1 MLSWQFH
8 PLTLKD
14 HFERNHLVRPKNIPP
29 LLQTPWDPPSPAI
42 PRAVRAHLSCSR
54 TYLIYHV
61 LSINPNVGYN
71 KGVLADA
78 KHDIMKLFPL
88 PLVPFAFL
96 GGYTREAKDS
106 TFNLLNLFCR
116 F

>member
-1 MLSWQFH
+1 M
-8 PLTLKD
+8 K
-14 HFERNHLVRPKNIPP
+14 
-29 LLQTPWDPPSPAI
+29 
-42 PRAVRAHLSCSR
+42 
-54 TYLIYHV
+54 
-61 LSINPNVGYN
+61 PNVAYN

-78 KHDIMKLFPL
+78 KHAISYLIKLFPL

-96 GGYTREAKDS
+96 GGYTRGAKDS